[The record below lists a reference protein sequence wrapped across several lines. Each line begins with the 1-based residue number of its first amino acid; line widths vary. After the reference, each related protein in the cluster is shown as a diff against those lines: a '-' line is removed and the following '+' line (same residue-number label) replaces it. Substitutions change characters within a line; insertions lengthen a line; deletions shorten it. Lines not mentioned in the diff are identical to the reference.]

1 MWIPNRIQTRAICDR
16 IWLWT
21 EFPEVWVLTTTLL
34 GLTWTERTGQAKKQ
48 YLGRKREDPYKE
60 DFPSL
65 SPQLSS
71 SLDTNMIRLLERICT
86 SCLSNLFPFSPSLV
100 TTRGQMEIL
109 TSDRIPEN
117 ENACGKSA
125 LSLWLRPCASFACPP
140 GLHNLLI
147 LWHPTVLEVAHLY
160 FQQIL
165 PMVWWLVC
173 ASHLF
178 YQTRTIA
185 YHWIPHSYIARPCI
199 QL

>member
-1 MWIPNRIQTRAICDR
+1 M
-16 IWLWT
+16 
-21 EFPEVWVLTTTLL
+21 
-34 GLTWTERTGQAKKQ
+34 
-48 YLGRKREDPYKE
+48 GRKREDPCKE
-60 DFPSL
+60 DFPSF

-71 SLDTNMIRLLERICT
+71 SLDTNMIRLPERICT
-86 SCLSNLFPFSPSLV
+86 SCLSNLFPFCPSLV

-109 TSDRIPEN
+109 TSLQIPEN

-125 LSLWLRPCASFACPP
+125 ASPWLHPCASFACPP

-147 LWHPTVLEVAHLY
+147 LWHPTFLEVAHLY

-165 PMVWWLVC
+165 CSLVC

-185 YHWIPHSYIARPCI
+185 YHWIPYSFANSYGMSTHIARPCI
-199 QL
+199 QLQESRDQQDSILRVKELPVWWGQVDTV

>member
-1 MWIPNRIQTRAICDR
+1 MALLCMNSPTPGWAAQVEVECLTVAGLGQRASDDTQDSGEHCGCGPFREGPSETKGHKPPWSAAELGSKWGSRAFLSHQHRTRGGPWAC
-16 IWLWT
+16 
-21 EFPEVWVLTTTLL
+21 
-34 GLTWTERTGQAKKQ
+34 
-48 YLGRKREDPYKE
+48 
-60 DFPSL
+60 
-65 SPQLSS
+65 SS
-71 SLDTNMIRLLERICT
+71 DMAPWDQLLERICT

-165 PMVWWLVC
+165 PMV
-173 ASHLF
+173 
-178 YQTRTIA
+178 
-185 YHWIPHSYIARPCI
+185 
-199 QL
+199 